1 MLLNNKRSCEVLVEC
16 GSEDALTAAEELE
29 IGLYRLTLET
39 PLACT
44 EAALGEAEGRLEA
57 FGGLPLTGLKSKST
71 SKSKPEERRAELPR
85 LDGSSDGGGG
95 GGGRGAAKSV
105 EREDL

>member
-1 MLLNNKRSCEVLVEC
+1 MLSNASWRIVRSCEVLLEC

-44 EAALGEAEGRLEA
+44 EANLREAEEQLEA
-57 FGGLPLTGLKSKST
+57 FGGVRPGVESEEEEEGGVLPGLDAS
-71 SKSKPEERRAELPR
+71 
-85 LDGSSDGGGG
+85 GGG
-95 GGGRGAAKSV
+95 AAESV
-105 EREDL
+105 EREEL

>member
-1 MLLNNKRSCEVLVEC
+1 MEC

-44 EAALGEAEGRLEA
+44 EAALREAEKRLEA
-57 FGGLPLTGLKSKST
+57 FGGRVGLKS
-71 SKSKPEERRAELPR
+71 EEEEAGGGLLPG
-85 LDGSSDGGGG
+85 LDGSGDGGGG
-95 GGGRGAAKSV
+95 GVAAESV
-105 EREDL
+105 EREEL

>member
-1 MLLNNKRSCEVLVEC
+1 MLVEC

-71 SKSKPEERRAELPR
+71 SKSKSKPEERRAELPR

>member
-1 MLLNNKRSCEVLVEC
+1 MLVEC

-44 EAALGEAEGRLEA
+44 EAALREAEGRLEV
-57 FGGLPLTGLKSKST
+57 FGVGLNL
-71 SKSKPEERRAELPR
+71 EEGALLLGPA
-85 LDGSSDGGGG
+85 GTGGGG
-95 GGGRGAAKSV
+95 KAAGSV
-105 EREDL
+105 EREEL

>member
-1 MLLNNKRSCEVLVEC
+1 MEC

-44 EAALGEAEGRLEA
+44 EAALREVEGRLEA
-57 FGGLPLTGLKSKST
+57 FGGLSLTGLKSE
-71 SKSKPEERRAELPR
+71 SKSEDGGGVLAG
-85 LDGSSDGGGG
+85 LDGSDGGGG
-95 GGGRGAAKSV
+95 GGGRGAAERV
-105 EREDL
+105 EREEL